1 MTKLGVLLAF
11 ATSAL
16 AIGTAAADGM
26 DDWDS
31 VSSGDL
37 GETRGGTAVAV
48 GGQNAHQEFSTGG
61 SADGG
66 DQTATNSFNGQTL
79 VINAF
84 NSGNNVVMQN
94 NMAVD
99 VCLSCVIV
107 DEPPIAVSP

>member
-1 MTKLGVLLAF
+1 MTKLGVLLAV
-11 ATSAL
+11 ATSCL
-16 AIGTAAADGM
+16 AIGTAAADGV
-26 DDWDS
+26 DDWDE

-48 GGQNAHQEFSTGG
+48 GGQDAHQEFSTGG

-66 DQTATNSFNGQTL
+66 DQTAIGSFNGQSF

-99 VCLSCVIV
+99 VCLNCTINAAP
-107 DEPPIAVSP
+107 DIDINP